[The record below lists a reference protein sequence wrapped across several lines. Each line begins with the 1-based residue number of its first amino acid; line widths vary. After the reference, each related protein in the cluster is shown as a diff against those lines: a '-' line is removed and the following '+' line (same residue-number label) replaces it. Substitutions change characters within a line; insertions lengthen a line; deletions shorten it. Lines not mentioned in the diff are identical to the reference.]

1 MLNLQESHR
10 LNIAKEARTST
21 DSPPGDQ
28 ATASLNAVLSEAIDV
43 VQDVKQ
49 AHRIVPYSHELH
61 GELDS
66 LFEDL
71 RNWARLLMEEDEK
84 LGSSPLENVV
94 TVAGRS
100 APKLWQG
107 SPTDEDVR
115 RVTLDLLEQLS
126 THLLAAQSEQ
136 DDEEA
141 SDLLGQMH
149 QVLASHE
156 QTLPRPLA

>member
-1 MLNLQESHR
+1 M
-10 LNIAKEARTST
+10 
-21 DSPPGDQ
+21 
-28 ATASLNAVLSEAIDV
+28 ASFNAVLSEAIDV

-71 RNWARLLMEEDEK
+71 RTWAGLLMEEDEK

-100 APKLWQG
+100 APRLWQG
-107 SPTDEDVR
+107 SPSDEDVR
-115 RVTLDLLEQLS
+115 RVTLDLLDQLS
-126 THLLAAQSEQ
+126 AHLVAAQSEQ
-136 DDEEA
+136 NDEGARE
-141 SDLLGQMH
+141 LLGRMS
-149 QVLASHE
+149 QVLMGHE
-156 QTLPRPLA
+156 QALRGA